1 MKALFTITS
10 WCYFQVLFALPID
23 STKFYF
29 ERGVEAQ
36 KEKRMLF
43 AYQQFQKSLSFN
55 TENKETILAQ
65 AFVAKEI
72 HKPDQAQLLFEKAY
86 KMDPSNLLVVEE
98 LSNLYFN
105 FHKYNKAIELA
116 QKCKDCSSS
125 ARIIGLCNYELEDY
139 VTAEKYLKLSLN
151 QSPTDL
157 QVLYTLAK
165 TYVSMEQY
173 KNAMT
178 YYSQI
183 VKMQD
188 VKPLWIYEQGILYY
202 ENSDYKNAL
211 TAFNNALAHGYE
223 PGNDFN
229 ENLAFTLVYC
239 NEYDKAENM
248 IMDLWKKN
256 PGKKDIVKD
265 LIAALYDKKQYDR
278 ALFYCERLMEIDP
291 KDSKTLFQAGLCF
304 QKKGQKEKGD
314 NLCDK
319 AIELDPSLQSLRT
332 KREISAL

>member
-1 MKALFTITS
+1 MKFLFTITS
-10 WCYFQVLFALPID
+10 WCLFNALFALPID

-29 ERGVEAQ
+29 EKGVEAQ

-55 TENKETILAQ
+55 AESKQTILAQ

-72 HKPDQAQLLFEKAY
+72 HKPAQAQLLFEKAY
-86 KMDPSNLLVVEE
+86 KMDPSNLVVVEE
-98 LSNLYFN
+98 LSILYFD
-105 FHKYNKAIELA
+105 FHQYNKAVEFA

-125 ARIIGLCNYELEDY
+125 PRIIGLSNYELEDY
-139 VTAEKYLKLSLN
+139 ATAEKYLKLALT
-151 QSPTDL
+151 QSPMNVK
-157 QVLYTLAK
+157 VLYTLAR

-173 KNAMT
+173 KAAMT
-178 YYSQI
+178 YYDKI
-183 VKMQD
+183 VKMPD

-211 TAFNNALAHGYE
+211 ISFNNALAHGYE
-223 PGNDFN
+223 PGSDFK
-229 ENLAFTLVYC
+229 ENMAFTLIYC

-248 IMDLWKKN
+248 VMDLWKKN
-256 PGKKDIVKD
+256 PGKKDLVKD
-265 LIAALYDKKQYDR
+265 LIAGLYDKKQYDR
-278 ALFYCERLMEIDP
+278 ALFYCEKLMEIDP

-314 NLCDK
+314 NLCDR
-319 AIELDPSLQSLRT
+319 AIELDPSLESLRT
-332 KREISAL
+332 KRDISAL